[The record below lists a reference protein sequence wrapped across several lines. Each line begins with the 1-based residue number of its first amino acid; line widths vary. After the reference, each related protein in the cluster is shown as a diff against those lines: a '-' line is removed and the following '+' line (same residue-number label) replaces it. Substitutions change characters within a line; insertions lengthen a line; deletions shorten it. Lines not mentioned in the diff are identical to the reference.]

1 MGPQQTIAHYRIS
14 AKLGEGGMGVVYRA
28 TDTKLNRDVAV
39 KVLPDSFAADPDR
52 LARFTREAQVLAS
65 LNHPNIAAIYGVE
78 ERALVLEFVEGPTLA
93 GRIAAG
99 PISVGEAL
107 PIARQIAEALEYAHE
122 KGIIHRDL
130 KPANVKITPEGRVKV
145 LDFGLAK
152 AMASEASAVGRPE
165 ASPTLTMRAT
175 MAGVILGTAAYMSPE
190 QARGEPVDKRAD
202 VWAFGVVLWEMLTGK
217 RLFEGKTISDVLAA
231 VIRDEPDLRLVPA
244 KVRPLLN
251 RCLEKDPRRRL
262 RDIGDAMGIIENTP
276 ESIVVPRN
284 WLPWAVAVVLL
295 VALGIVLL
303 IHSREE
309 PPRAAEA
316 VRFQIFPPL
325 NTRFEKWLGLSPNGR
340 WLAFNTVGANGGRTL
355 WLRSFDSV
363 DSRPIPGT
371 EGARGVVW
379 SPDSRFL
386 TFQVQNQL
394 KKIAIAGGPAQ
405 VVADGTNTVIGG
417 AWTRDGEI
425 IFGDASSGVW
435 RVPAVG
441 GVATPLTRIDLAR
454 QENAHMLPSLLPD
467 QRHFIYLHRSTS
479 TEYTGIYIGFLGAK
493 PEGQDSKRLLATLT
507 GAAYVP
513 GADSAANGY
522 LFFLRDSTLM
532 AQPFDA
538 AGLSLAGEAV
548 PVAEGVSSHRDVG
561 DFAVSTNGVLA
572 YRGGGN
578 EMVQLTWFDRQGNLQ
593 GNAGNPGPYYS
604 PDALALSPDET
615 KVATRVRD
623 TQTGNRDIWVLDT
636 VRNTRSRLTSNPAID
651 DYPVWSP
658 DAKRIAFASNRDGR
672 FDLYQKD
679 SSGAGEEEALLRS
692 DHNKYPQDWSRDG
705 RFLLYSDQDPK
716 TKLDLWLLPLSG
728 DRKPIP
734 FLRTE
739 SNEAQGQF
747 SPDGRW
753 IAYRSDKS
761 GRPEVYVRLSP
772 ESGGGGTEWTISNG
786 GGTEPRWRRDGKELF
801 YFTGEGRLVA
811 VEVSTRGTTF
821 KAGIAKPLFDT
832 RIIAGDTPV
841 LFGSPGYYWDVSG
854 TGSRFLIN
862 TATQESGLAPITVV
876 LNWTAGLRK

>member
-1 MGPQQTIAHYRIS
+1 MSPGLSVAHYRITV
-14 AKLGEGGMGVVYRA
+14 KLGEGGMGEVWRA

-39 KVLPDSFAADPDR
+39 KVLPDAFAADPDR
-52 LARFTREAQVLAS
+52 LTRFTREAQVLAS

-78 ERALVLEFVEGPTLA
+78 ERALVLEFVDGPTLA
-93 GRIAAG
+93 ERIAAG
-99 PISVGEAL
+99 PIPVDQAL
-107 PIARQIAEALEYAHE
+107 PITRQIAEALEYAHE
-122 KGIIHRDL
+122 RGIIHRDL

-152 AMASEASAVGRPE
+152 AMASEASMAGRPE

-202 VWAFGVVLWEMLTGK
+202 VWAFGVVLWEILTGK
-217 RLFEGKTISDVLAA
+217 RLFEGRTISDVLAA
-231 VIRDEPDLRLVPA
+231 VIRDEPDLTLVPA

-251 RCLEKDPRRRL
+251 RCLAKDPARRL

-284 WLPWAVAVVLL
+284 WLPWAVAAVLL
-295 VALGIVLL
+295 VALGIILL

-309 PPRAAEA
+309 PQRAVEA
-316 VRFQIFPPL
+316 VRFQIFPPP
-325 NTRFEKWLGLSPNGR
+325 NAHFEGAFNLSPNGR
-340 WLAFNTVGANGGRTL
+340 WLALNAVGANGRRAL
-355 WLRSFDSV
+355 WLRSFDSGE
-363 DSRPIPGT
+363 SRPLPGT
-371 EGARGVVW
+371 EGARAVVW

-386 TFQVQNQL
+386 AFQVQNQL
-394 KKIAIAGGPAQ
+394 KKTAIAGGPAQ
-405 VVADGTNTVIGG
+405 LVADGTNTVIGG

-435 RVPAVG
+435 RVPATG
-441 GVATPLTRIDLAR
+441 GLATPLTRIDTAR

-467 QRHFIYLHRSTS
+467 QRHFVYLRRSTS

-493 PEGQDSKRLLATLT
+493 PEEQDSKRLLKTLT

-513 GADSAANGY
+513 AADSVTKGY
-522 LFFLRDSTLM
+522 LLFLRDSALM
-532 AQPFDA
+532 AQPFDTA
-538 AGLSLAGEAV
+538 RLTLAGEAV
-548 PVAEGVSSHRDVG
+548 PVAEGVGSHRDVG
-561 DFAVSTNGVLA
+561 NFSVSTNGVLA
-572 YRGGGN
+572 YRGGGDQ
-578 EMVQLTWFDRQGNLQ
+578 MVQLTWFDRQGNIQ
-593 GNAGNPGPYYS
+593 GNAGNPAPYYS

-615 KVATRVRD
+615 KVATRIRD
-623 TQTGNRDIWVLDT
+623 AQTGNRDIWVLDT
-636 VRNTRSRLTSNPAID
+636 VRNTRTRLTSNPAMD

-658 DAKRIAFASNRDGR
+658 DAKRIAFASNRDGQ

-679 SSGAGEEEALLRS
+679 SSGAGEEEVLLRS
-692 DHNKYPQDWSRDG
+692 DHNKYPQDWSLGG
-705 RFLLYSDQDPK
+705 RFLLYSDHDPK

-739 SNEAQGQF
+739 FNEAQGKF

-761 GRPEVYVRLSP
+761 GRPEVYVRPSP
-772 ESGGGGTEWTISNG
+772 ERGGGDTEWTISNG

-801 YFTGEGRLVA
+801 YFTGEGTLVA
-811 VEVSTRGTTF
+811 VEVRTSGTTF

-832 RIIAGDTPV
+832 RIVGGDTPV
-841 LFGSPGYYWDVSG
+841 LFGTPGYYWDVSG
-854 TGSRFLIN
+854 TGKRFLIN